1 MVRMKIIVF
10 KLMIFNSSNRVDR
23 FFESGI
29 HSEFWRNFNKQTLS
43 LFKPMNKEHFKKQGI
58 ESNAK
63 FFDSVGDYINEYTFT
78 SDVELANYQN
88 IFLFFFLSCILILFV
103 FVIQCL
109 IVYLYPVFLLFR
121 FIIFRLL
128 YLRK

>member
-1 MVRMKIIVF
+1 
-10 KLMIFNSSNRVDR
+10 
-23 FFESGI
+23 
-29 HSEFWRNFNKQTLS
+29 
-43 LFKPMNKEHFKKQGI
+43 MNKKHFKEKGI

-63 FFDSVGDYINEYTFT
+63 FFDNVDDYITEYTST

-88 IFLFFFLSCILILFV
+88 IFLFYFLFCVLNLLV
-103 FVIQCL
+103 FIIHCF
-109 IVYLYPVFLLFR
+109 IVHLYPVFLLFR

>member
-1 MVRMKIIVF
+1 MVRMKIIILKF
-10 KLMIFNSSNRVDR
+10 LIFNSSNRVER

-29 HSEFWRNFNKQTLS
+29 NSEFWRNFDEKSLS
-43 LFKPMNKEHFKKQGI
+43 LFKPMNKEYFKKQGI

-63 FFDSVGDYINEYTFT
+63 IFFNVGDYINEYTST

-88 IFLFFFLSCILILFV
+88 IFLFFFLFCILILFV
-103 FVIQCL
+103 FIIHCL